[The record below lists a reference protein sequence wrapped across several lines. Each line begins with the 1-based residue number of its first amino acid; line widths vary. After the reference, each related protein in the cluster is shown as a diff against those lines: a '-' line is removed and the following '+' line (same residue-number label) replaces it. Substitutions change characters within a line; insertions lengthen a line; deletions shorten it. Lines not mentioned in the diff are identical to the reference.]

1 MMKQKAF
8 ALLGFFT
15 VLVMALSVVSAT
27 SSIYLDVSE
36 TVNAPTSVNE
46 TAGSFTFTFDVNYTK
61 QSDEAAVINFSESS
75 SNFGSVSISPTTLNG
90 TANETK
96 TITGTATGFSGM
108 NGSTMLIK
116 ISANVEGQTYTDN
129 ETSFSVSIVT
139 TTPVTPSDPDEHDLC
154 GTDYNDSI
162 LRVKVTD
169 EELDNKDAWEWK
181 PLDNIE
187 LEVEID
193 NIGDDDY
200 EYSVNLYFF
209 KDEVEVNG
217 DIASDEDD
225 LEFDGFDVDEGKD
238 EVETVNF
245 QIDGQVEAGDYDL
258 FVKVVREDDDECY
271 VKLIKTNV
279 EIKKQTRQVVVKDV
293 EASDSIKA
301 GETVSFEVEIANVG
315 RNDEDK
321 VKIHAYN
328 KDLGINLY
336 KEIDNLDEGDTEIVT
351 FLITIPSTAKQGS
364 YGVHFSTQYDYD
376 DRDEKY
382 DEVSDSDDDMTYS
395 ITVFGMTTA
404 PTIGAKLTSDA
415 KVGKELTI
423 DVTLTNNGDESETYD
438 LIIEGASWA
447 KNVELDD
454 DSVLVKAGETKTVQ
468 LTLVPQESGAQAFT
482 VKAVYGDEIKKQTV
496 SVNIAAGATGF
507 LTGAFAGVGTLSYL
521 IWAIVILVILIL
533 IIAIIKLAKPRRR
546 VESIAY

>member
-1 MMKQKAF
+1 M
-8 ALLGFFT
+8 
-15 VLVMALSVVSAT
+15 
-27 SSIYLDVSE
+27 
-36 TVNAPTSVNE
+36 
-46 TAGSFTFTFDVNYTK
+46 
-61 QSDEAAVINFSESS
+61 
-75 SNFGSVSISPTTLNG
+75 
-90 TANETK
+90 
-96 TITGTATGFSGM
+96 
-108 NGSTMLIK
+108 
-116 ISANVEGQTYTDN
+116 
-129 ETSFSVSIVT
+129 
-139 TTPVTPSDPDEHDLC
+139 
-154 GTDYNDSI
+154 
-162 LRVKVTD
+162 
-169 EELDNKDAWEWK
+169 
-181 PLDNIE
+181 
-187 LEVEID
+187 
-193 NIGDDDY
+193 
-200 EYSVNLYFF
+200 
-209 KDEVEVNG
+209 
-217 DIASDEDD
+217 
-225 LEFDGFDVDEGKD
+225 
-238 EVETVNF
+238 
-245 QIDGQVEAGDYDL
+245 
-258 FVKVVREDDDECY
+258 REDDDECY